1 MIKIKFVK
9 IENKKYYLLNCF
21 TGYYSS
27 EFCKEKIKE
36 LKKEYKGVRRGSS
49 VKDYN
54 SKGEYV
60 RYYRI
65 QILEPVEN

>member
-1 MIKIKFVK
+1 MRKIKYVT
-9 IENKKYYLLNCF
+9 IDNKQYYWLNWC

-36 LKKEYKGVRRGSS
+36 LKKEYKGARRGSS